1 MDGFFRNWFKREAVG
16 TQAGCD
22 TLDGKATEPTLAKGA
37 SYSDRTVNAG
47 TPGKALTVSSWHRG
61 LTLIGDTMG
70 MMPVQYQKLNRE
82 GGNFVQDVSDAP
94 GNYLT
99 YGTRMNYLL
108 QVRPNPLMSA
118 FELNKMA
125 AIRRVEK
132 GNAFIYIE
140 WGDDG
145 DLVPRAFWLAENG
158 AYIEPT
164 NQFLLTY
171 LGVDGTKTVTAEARD
186 VIHLPNTFKY
196 PGTIMGIPTLIHAK
210 NALSLAATSDALSL
224 ENVAKGGRQKII
236 VREDRPTQGQGTLAF
251 GRFNPQ
257 ELQKKTQELNAAMY
271 DNDVLLLTNALDI
284 VNISQS
290 AQQQELLESRKFT
303 DGQVIGR
310 FLGVPKILLMDDS
323 GSSYKSPE
331 AATQEFYM
339 RTISPMAEQ
348 KEQEYDGKLL
358 NVYDYGKRR
367 FHVCEQPIF
376 RLDPAGQAKIIID
389 RMASGTMT
397 TNEARQFYDLPTVEN
412 GDVPLVSANLMT
424 LEALMAKG
432 LPQPGRPSNE
442 PPATVEPPK
451 PDDSDGEDAEGGE

>member
-1 MDGFFRNWFKREAVG
+1 MDGFFRNWFRREAGG
-16 TQAGCD
+16 TVQTGKPSD
-22 TLDGKATEPTLAKGA
+22 TLTDGATEPTAARGGK
-37 SYSDRTVNAG
+37 YSDRTVFAG

-61 LTLIGDTMG
+61 LALIGDTMG

-82 GGNFVQDVSDAP
+82 GGNFVEDVSDAP

-99 YGTRMNYLL
+99 EGTRLNYLL
-108 QVRPNPLMSA
+108 QVRPNPLMTA
-118 FELNKMA
+118 FELSKQA
-125 AIRRVEK
+125 AINRIQQ

-140 WGDDG
+140 RDDEG
-145 DLVPRAFWLAENG
+145 KTEAFWLASNG

-171 LGVDGTKTVTAEARD
+171 LGVGGQKVVTAPASD
-186 VIHLPNTFKY
+186 VIHLPNTFRY
-196 PGTIMGIPTLIHAK
+196 PGSIMGIPTLIHAK
-210 NALSLAATSDALSL
+210 DNLSLAATSDALSL

-236 VREDRPTQGQGTLAF
+236 VREDRPATGGGTLAF
-251 GRFNPQ
+251 GRFNQQ
-257 ELQKKTQELNAAMY
+257 ELQKKTQEINDALY

-397 TNEARQFYDLPTVEN
+397 VNEARQFYDLPAVED
-412 GDVPLVSANLMT
+412 GDEPLASANLMT
-424 LEALMAKG
+424 LKALMAKG
-432 LPQPGRPSNE
+432 MPTPGRPSNE
-442 PPATVEPPK
+442 PPVTAEPLTDEEPT
-451 PDDSDGEDAEGGE
+451 DEETT

>member
-1 MDGFFRNWFKREAVG
+1 MRRFGKFG
-16 TQAGCD
+16 TQFSVHREVGDGSTDTPVVAGAE
-22 TLDGKATEPTLAKGA
+22 TRAKGA
-37 SYSDRTVNAG
+37 SYSERAVRVSTAD
-47 TPGKALTVSSWHRG
+47 KALTVSSWHRG
-61 LTLIGDTMG
+61 LALIGDTMG
-70 MMPVQYQKLNRE
+70 MMPVQYQRLNRE
-82 GGNFVQDVSDAP
+82 GGNFVEDSSDAP
-94 GNYLT
+94 GSYLT
-99 YGTRMNYLL
+99 FGTKINYLL
-108 QVRPNPLMSA
+108 QVRPNPLMTA
-118 FELNKMA
+118 FELNKQA
-125 AIRRVEK
+125 AIKRIET

-140 WGDDG
+140 RNSEGE
-145 DLVPRAFWLAENG
+145 PIAFWLASNG
-158 AYIEPT
+158 AYLEPT
-164 NQFLLTY
+164 NQFILSY
-171 LGVDGTKTVTAEARD
+171 LAVGGQKVVTVPASD

-196 PGTIMGIPTLIHAK
+196 AGTIMGIPTLIHAR

-236 VREDRPTQGQGTLAF
+236 VREDRPQQPVGSLAF
-251 GRFNPQ
+251 GRYNQ
-257 ELQKKTQELNAAMY
+257 SELQKKTQELNDAMY

-284 VNISQS
+284 VNISQN

-376 RLDPAGQAKIIID
+376 RLDPAGQAGIMKT
-389 RMASGTMT
+389 RMEAGTMT
-397 TNEARQFYDLPTVEN
+397 VNEARAWYDLPAVEN
-412 GDVPLVSANLMT
+412 GDEPLASANLMT
-424 LEALMAKG
+424 LQALMAKG
-432 LPQPGRPSNE
+432 APQPEKPSNE
-442 PPATVEPPK
+442 AVEIPLPPPDGGK
-451 PDDSDGEDAEGGE
+451 PEEGK